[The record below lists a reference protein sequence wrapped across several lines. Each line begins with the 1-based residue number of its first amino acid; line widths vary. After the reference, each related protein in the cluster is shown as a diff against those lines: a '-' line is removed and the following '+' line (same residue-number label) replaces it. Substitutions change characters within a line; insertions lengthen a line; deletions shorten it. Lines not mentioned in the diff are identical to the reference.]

1 MKNKTLCLTL
11 IACAVAAFVFTL
23 ARYVW
28 IARQLGIESNPS
40 ARMGYATFISIVPAL
55 AAFIVLK
62 LARRSL
68 SWKWTAAVYA
78 LMFVLTSTIQ
88 FYGRMIPVR

>member
-28 IARQLGIESNPS
+28 IARQLGIDSNPS
-40 ARMGYATFISIVPAL
+40 HRMGYAFFISVVPAL
-55 AAFIVLK
+55 AAFVVVK
-62 LARRSL
+62 LARRSS
-68 SWKWTAAVYA
+68 SWKWTAAIYGLLFVVTSALHVYA
-78 LMFVLTSTIQ
+78 RTLSF
-88 FYGRMIPVR
+88 R